1 MKKFIVAGL
10 MGLSGIVFTSCE
22 DENLIEKNGE
32 KIEIQFESSQKEV
45 DENGVESS
53 VVLVFSRPAP
63 ADIIIA
69 LNAGT
74 GYENVLNTTPKI
86 ENGMI
91 ALQVRKGDTS
101 AEIKLHPVNNSQRNG
116 NRILDLK
123 LNSPPPPF
131 IAGMKKSLD
140 ITIKDDETLNQ
151 AIANFIHQDITLQ
164 ETNTA
169 GIDYQIHFSEAL
181 ASAGEIKITLSSE
194 KALYGAHFVTE
205 PAAQENTITLPLA
218 AGIRVIAFKVRAIDN
233 QDLTGD
239 LDIKFNI
246 SQTSELITRG
256 DNVEQTL
263 TIRDE
268 ELAGKPKGYE
278 VTAGNVTL
286 KKFYEYDT
294 EGRISKVNWESY
306 APYHTHGTDTYF
318 YDAAGRIEKINKH
331 AFKDI
336 IYHWEN
342 GRIVRSEE
350 VSDGIMQSYTQY
362 DYDDA
367 GNVGGVVSYYRQDNG
382 EFLKGLFT
390 IYLYFLDGN
399 LYKSLTYNDA
409 ANPEEPQLVRTRTYE
424 NYIDVSNP
432 FPMTEI
438 LPGVKTQTKLPTT
451 YRSEEAGT
459 DLTYQIAYEYRPDG
473 LPGKRIA
480 TAQGDL
486 QTAVYH
492 YY

>member
-1 MKKFIVAGL
+1 MKTFIVAGL
-10 MGLSGIVFTSCE
+10 MGLSVIVFTSCE
-22 DENLIEKNGE
+22 DENLIEENGE

-45 DENGVESS
+45 DENGVEST
-53 VVLVFSRPAP
+53 VVLIFSRPAP
-63 ADIIIA
+63 ADINIA

-74 GYENVLNTTPKI
+74 GYENVLNTVPKI

-91 ALQVRKGDTS
+91 TIQVRKGDAS
-101 AEIKLHPVNNSQRNG
+101 AEIKLQPVNNGQRTG
-116 NRILDLK
+116 NRILDLN
-123 LNSPPPPF
+123 LNNLPQPF
-131 IAGMKKSLD
+131 FAGTKKALY
-140 ITIKDDETLNQ
+140 ITIRDDETFNQ
-151 AIANFIHQDITLQ
+151 TIANFIHQDITLQ
-164 ETNTA
+164 ENNTA

-205 PAAQENTITLPLA
+205 PAARDNAITLPLA
-218 AGIRVIAFKVRAIDN
+218 AGIRVIGFKVKAIDN

-239 LDIKFNI
+239 LEIRFNI
-246 SQTSELITRG
+246 SQTSDFISRG
-256 DNVEQTL
+256 DKLEQTL

-294 EGRISKVNWESY
+294 QGRISRVNWESY
-306 APYHTHGTDTYF
+306 APYHTQGTDTYF

-342 GRIVRSEE
+342 GRIVRSDE
-350 VSDGIMQSYTQY
+350 VSDGVIKSYTQY

-390 IYLYFLDGN
+390 IYLYFVDGN

-409 ANPEEPQLVRTRTYE
+409 GDPEDPQLVRTRTYE

-438 LPGVKTQTKLPTT
+438 LPGVKLQTKLSTT
-451 YRSEEAGT
+451 YRTEEAGT
-459 DLTYQIAYEYRPDG
+459 DLTYQMTYEYRPDG